1 MLDIPVGFIHVGKE
15 LDNEERHVF
24 EESGKYMATFTEN
37 VRKEIHQTLTQI
49 RKTPGPASL
58 KIEMMGQLQGILV
71 SLSTDLLRQ
80 EFEAKLDM
88 IQKEVESHMMTA
100 LLALLPVGMRE
111 EVEKTMEKKLAEAH
125 KSGD

>member
-1 MLDIPVGFIHVGKE
+1 M
-15 LDNEERHVF
+15 
-24 EESGKYMATFTEN
+24 
-37 VRKEIHQTLTQI
+37 
-49 RKTPGPASL
+49 
-58 KIEMMGQLQGILV
+58 QGILV